1 MNGDGDSGFGVSHLA
16 STPITTTF
24 AMVLLAVLVL
34 LIVLRLVFAD
44 VGVSVRGG
52 AR

>member
-1 MNGDGDSGFGVSHLA
+1 MNGDGESGFGVDHLA
-16 STPITTTF
+16 STPITTTYGV
-24 AMVLLAVLVL
+24 VLLAVLVL

-44 VGVSVRGG
+44 ITVRGG

>member
-1 MNGDGDSGFGVSHLA
+1 MANGDESSFGVSHLA
-16 STPITTTF
+16 SHPITLSF
-24 AMVLLAVLVL
+24 GALLLGVLVL

-44 VGVSVRGG
+44 VSVRGG

>member
-1 MNGDGDSGFGVSHLA
+1 MNGDSDSSFGVGHLT

-24 AMVLLAVLVL
+24 GVVLLAVLVL
-34 LIVLRLVFAD
+34 LVVLRLVFAD
-44 VGVSVRGG
+44 ITVRGG

>member
-1 MNGDGDSGFGVSHLA
+1 MNGDGESGFGLSHLS

-24 AMVLLAVLVL
+24 GMVLLAVLVL

-44 VGVSVRGG
+44 ITVRGG

>member
-1 MNGDGDSGFGVSHLA
+1 MNGDGESSFGVGHLA
-16 STPITTTF
+16 STPITVTF
-24 AMVLLAVLVL
+24 GAVLLAVLIL

-44 VGVSVRGG
+44 VSVRGG

>member
-1 MNGDGDSGFGVSHLA
+1 MNGQDSSFGVGHLSSA
-16 STPITTTF
+16 PITVTF
-24 AMVLLAVLVL
+24 GMVLLAVLVL

-44 VGVSVRGG
+44 VSVRGG